1 MRNTSILTRVLAL
14 VLSVVLVL
22 TGMPMAVF
30 AEEIATPTELEQPE
44 ETTTATEDV
53 VEEVPVTEEEQPA
66 EEEAP
71 AEGEAPVLDDSQLP
85 ADVVDELVPSDDPV
99 EEAPEDLP
107 ADDGEQEQ
115 LPDQEEFPEENADE
129 IPPVEDE
136 IIVEDEPTDDMPE
149 EEELYFEDEIAT
161 EPEEIT
167 EDEHPVKVMLEASG
181 YAYVMTDDAVSAYA
195 DSALQEYMCSIAPGS
210 ALLVTAFIE
219 LDAMDVLEVQFM
231 ADACELAYVDA
242 ADLPEAVL
250 TDDDL
255 AVLYQTAPFALILL
269 DGMEAAV
276 FAATVEYPIED
287 EQPVEVVPP
296 VEDIPVEQPTE
307 EDAVVEAPIEDP
319 IEQLPEESGDEL
331 PEEDPLPV
339 EDEELPGEVVV
350 DPEGEILLPEDGELL
365 PDASEEMT
373 EDEQEPVDEVWVAQE
388 GDFVLVSPD
397 TRAFLSVDD
406 TAAEDYEGDLAIGFF
421 VNDAAVQ
428 VETVEQDSLDR
439 WWYRIT
445 FMYGDDHADGSLKWT
460 DFDTLYVLAEET
472 EYTDAQDFDV
482 TDYAFPFAPRAMTFS
497 LRSTTAM
504 NGFSLRDISASL
516 GNFYAGQTGLH
527 GSSGRDSEYLQIATM
542 AGHGKIY
549 ATPHFLEGYV
559 VYCLEHLLPGPGERV
574 SGGSN
579 QPTGPYA
586 VVDLASY
593 MNTPGYSGVMYKEST
608 MHAIGWVLRHT
619 VPFMEL
625 DRSDSDNRTWS
636 RVAGQFAIREVIK
649 QLEGSQYVRDYW
661 QMEDFYAASGNAPAV
676 YLEYAR
682 WLATNGIARGSM
694 TGKITVSNKSVSSV
708 NGRTV
713 GTVKLTTDADLI
725 RISKS
730 YGTVTGHTYG
740 EDGSY
745 YYLNSGDTITITS
758 TASSF
763 SFKAESMSSPEEEAG
778 FFVGVPQEAI
788 QKLLIPIEGLPYP
801 LKSVSVSFEIPYGSI
816 SVTKKDAAS
825 GAVLAGAVFDLMS
838 GSTVIQTQTTG
849 ANGVVTFSN
858 IAPGTYTIRERTAP
872 QGYTLG
878 SVNVQNVTVTNGQTS
893 GVTFKNDKTTAKIK
907 IRKTDQVTGSALAGA
922 TFTIT
927 RLSAP
932 ATDNGAGV
940 GEVITITTND
950 NGVAETG
957 WLKWGKYKIEETAAP
972 DGYLNSGYS
981 TVVECYE
988 NGKTYSFDVEN
999 EPMAGFIQIVKTNSL
1014 DDQPIAGVQFDIFH
1028 ADGSGLAGSMTTNDE
1043 GVAISPPLRKGKY
1056 TVKEH
1061 ANPEGYVAELVELQA
1076 EVRSKE
1082 TTCLSAENKPIQG
1095 KIRIVKKD
1103 QLTGN
1108 MLAGAEFT
1116 ITQISG
1122 LPSHNGAGNGKVVAV
1137 ITTDK
1142 NGVAESPLLTYGVY
1156 KVEETKAPEHF
1167 VNAGFSTEVSINED
1181 NLQTYE
1187 ISVENEPTKGWIK
1200 LTKADALDGHT
1211 IEGVRFDI
1219 YFAGSTEL
1227 AGTMTTDANGVAVSP
1242 ALPKGK
1248 YTVKEHANPEGYVA
1262 ELVELEAV
1270 VSSDD
1275 TTILEATNQPI
1286 QGKIRIV
1293 KKDQLTGDTLAG
1305 AEFTISRVSGLPSHN
1320 GADNGEVVAVITTD
1334 KNGIAESPLLTYG
1347 VYRVEE
1353 TKVPEHFVDA
1363 GFSTEVSIT
1372 KDNLQ
1377 TYEISVE
1384 NEPTKGWIKLTKA
1397 DALDGHAIAGVQ
1409 FDIYYAGSTDL
1420 AGSMTTDANGVA
1432 VSPALPKGKYTVK
1445 ENANPEGYVAE
1456 LVELEAVVSSDDT
1469 TVLEATNQPIQG
1481 KIRIVKKDQLTGDT
1495 LAGAEFT
1502 ITRASGLPSHNGAGN
1517 GEVVAVI
1524 TTGENGVAESPLLT
1538 YGVYKVEE
1546 TVVPEHFVDNGF
1558 SVDVTIADDNLK
1570 TYEVVVENE
1579 PTKGW
1584 IRLTKTN
1591 SLDSHPIAGVQFNIY
1606 YYDEFGS
1613 GLAASMVTDENGVAT
1628 SPALR
1633 KGKYLVQEVDEAT
1646 GYVSDLVELT
1656 AMVESDETT
1665 YLSVTNQPIQG
1676 VLRIR
1681 KLDELTG
1688 EALAGAEFTITRI
1701 SGLPSHNGD
1710 GDGEV
1715 VAVITSDA
1723 EGVAVSPLLTYGL
1736 YKVEETKV
1744 PEHFVDKGFSTEM
1757 VINEENFCTY
1767 EITVENEPT
1776 KGWIS
1781 LTKTD
1786 RRNGNPIAGVVFDV
1800 YYNDQYGSGLATTIV
1815 TDENGIA
1822 MTEPLRKGK
1831 YIVQERNSTA
1841 GYVFEEI
1848 LLDAT
1853 VHSDETTK
1861 LAVTNQPVM
1870 VKLKLYKRDV
1880 NEYDGDP
1887 AAVPGTRGD
1896 GVLTG
1901 AEFQVLA
1908 AENILDRQGNVVHS
1922 KGDVVVSSLLTAGA
1936 DASVTT
1942 DDLWP
1947 GKYEVI
1953 ELTPPKG
1960 YQPAKGSIIVDAR
1973 SAAKQSEEA
1982 VVTYEGVIKNEI
1994 LYGAQAIVKIL
2005 GEHTVEADPTRVETP
2020 EKGAEFRVYLKAAG
2034 SYENARK
2041 FERDVLKTDKNGY
2054 AKTKEL
2060 PYGIYV
2066 LEQTKGK
2073 EGYEIKGPII
2083 FEIDGTESLVNP
2095 PPLTLSDKPILYR
2108 LKFVKTDSET
2118 GKTIILSNTT
2128 FKLKDAAG
2136 EYVKQK
2142 VFYPREQVIDTFTT
2156 DETGSVTLPE
2166 TVTWGLYTI
2175 EEVKSPEGYLIRTED
2190 FSVFVGNNG
2199 DQPGQTY
2206 ELEIEIPN
2214 DPVKGRILLDKT
2226 GLQLVG
2232 FKKTKD
2238 AWGNEVHTPEYEEG
2252 YLAGAVFEVRAA
2264 ETITGKDGTVWFQQG
2279 EVVDTITTT
2288 EQGGD
2293 ASKELPLGK
2302 YELVEIKAPEGYF
2315 FDPAPIPVDL
2325 AYANDHTAVVELR
2338 VEVGNDCLPAKISLM
2353 KEIDELRTISSGKN
2367 GVKSILN
2374 TAPGEGFVFGLFR
2387 THDMPYAYGTL
2398 MADTLVAT
2406 GATDRNGMLTF
2417 EGIYPHGDYY
2427 VKELQAKAGWKMSAD
2442 RYDLSITPDRKAA
2455 DENVLRVILVDPI
2468 HNDLVHGRVTLT
2480 KTDITG
2486 EKTLPGAV
2494 IEVYNDKGEVVYRD
2508 TTDEYGRIASIPVTP
2523 GRYTF
2528 REIYAPD
2535 GYALNDAIMSF
2546 TVDGDGVVTGTTTIR
2561 DDYTRFSIAKCDENE
2576 APLSGVEFSL
2586 IRPDGSTLMTVRTN
2600 RSGIATFEKVPH
2612 GTYRIVETRP
2622 LAGYLP
2628 AEMDVQVNVDGT
2640 FLNPEEPLAVIV
2652 NVPNEVL
2659 IQKVD
2664 QDGKPLSGAEFAL
2677 IDAFGD
2683 RFAVATSD
2691 ANGQVRFHKVPYGS
2705 YTIRELKAPDGYLA
2719 SKEEITLKV
2728 DADFRSTGTP
2738 MATVVNHQKRV
2749 KFIKVD
2755 TSGKFLP
2762 GVEFSLL
2769 NAVTYE
2775 VVETVTSN
2783 EKGEFLFTQF
2793 DYGDWIIR
2801 ETAAPDGYNRM
2812 EDYLLHVDADWTEPD
2827 PITLINIPST
2837 YMFFK
2842 SDNRRNALAGVTFV
2856 VEDEKGKVVQEVV
2869 SGEDGVVYIYGLMPG
2884 KYTIRETATVEGF
2897 AVSDDTIEIVID
2909 EKYTVPT
2916 KLKRFVNYPSIA
2928 TGVDVSPTTLTWIG
2942 VGLSGAAGVILLL
2955 GRRKRKAA
2963 APKRK

>member
-44 ETTTATEDV
+44 ETATATEEV
-53 VEEVPVTEEEQPA
+53 VEEVPVTDEEQPP

-99 EEAPEDLP
+99 EEAPEDQP
-107 ADDGEQEQ
+107 ADDGEQVE
-115 LPDQEEFPEENADE
+115 LPDQEEIPEENTDE

-136 IIVEDEPTDDMPE
+136 IIVEDEPADDMPQ

-195 DSALQEYMCSIAPGS
+195 NADLQEYMCSIAPGS

-255 AVLYQTAPFALILL
+255 AILYQTAPFALILL

-296 VEDIPVEQPTE
+296 VEDIPVEQPAE
-307 EDAVVEAPIEDP
+307 EDAVVEAPAEDYV
-319 IEQLPEESGDEL
+319 EQLPEESGDEL

-373 EDEQEPVDEVWVAQE
+373 EDEQEPADEVWVAQE

-397 TRAFLSVDD
+397 TRAFLSVDH

-445 FMYGDDHADGSLKWT
+445 FMYGDDHADGTLKWT

-472 EYTDAQDFDV
+472 EYTDAQEFDV

-516 GNFYAGQTGLH
+516 GYFYAGQTGLH
-527 GSSGRDSEYLQIATM
+527 GNSGKDSEYLQLATL

-574 SGGSN
+574 SGGSD

-730 YGTVTGHTYG
+730 YGSVTGHTYG

-758 TASSF
+758 TASAF

-940 GEVITITTND
+940 GEVITITTNA

-972 DGYLNSGYS
+972 DGYHNSGYS

-1061 ANPEGYVAELVELQA
+1061 ANPEGYVAELVEL
-1076 EVRSKE
+1076 
-1082 TTCLSAENKPIQG
+1082 
-1095 KIRIVKKD
+1095 
-1103 QLTGN
+1103 
-1108 MLAGAEFT
+1108 
-1116 ITQISG
+1116 
-1122 LPSHNGAGNGKVVAV
+1122 
-1137 ITTDK
+1137 
-1142 NGVAESPLLTYGVY
+1142 
-1156 KVEETKAPEHF
+1156 
-1167 VNAGFSTEVSINED
+1167 
-1181 NLQTYE
+1181 
-1187 ISVENEPTKGWIK
+1187 
-1200 LTKADALDGHT
+1200 
-1211 IEGVRFDI
+1211 
-1219 YFAGSTEL
+1219 
-1227 AGTMTTDANGVAVSP
+1227 
-1242 ALPKGK
+1242 
-1248 YTVKEHANPEGYVA
+1248 
-1262 ELVELEAV
+1262 EAV
-1270 VSSDD
+1270 VSSDE
-1275 TTILEATNQPI
+1275 TTVLETTNQPI

-1293 KKDQLTGDTLAG
+1293 KKDQLTGDALAG

-1320 GADNGEVVAVITTD
+1320 GAGNGEVVAVITTD

-1353 TKVPEHFVDA
+1353 TKAPVHFVDA

-1445 ENANPEGYVAE
+1445 EHANPEGYVAE
-1456 LVELEAVVSSDDT
+1456 LVELEAVVSSDET
-1469 TVLEATNQPIQG
+1469 TELEATNQPIQG
-1481 KIRIVKKDQLTGDT
+1481 KIRIVKKDQLTGDA

-1896 GVLTG
+1896 GALTG

-1922 KGDVVVSSLLTAGA
+1922 KGDVVVPSLLTVGA

-2054 AKTKEL
+2054 AMTKAL

-2073 EGYEIKGPII
+2073 EGYEIKGPIT

-2108 LKFVKTDSET
+2108 LKFIKTDGET

-2353 KEIDELRTISSGKN
+2353 KEIDDLRTISSGKN

-2442 RYDLSITPDRKAA
+2442 RYDLSITPDRKAS

-2535 GYALNDAIMSF
+2535 GYALNDAIMFF

-2586 IRPDGSTLMTVRTN
+2586 IRSDGSTLMTVRTN

-2612 GTYRIVETRP
+2612 GSYRIVETRP
-2622 LAGYLP
+2622 LAGYIP

-2783 EKGEFLFTQF
+2783 EKGEFIFTQF

-2801 ETAAPDGYNRM
+2801 ETAAPDGYSRM
-2812 EDYLLHVDADWTEPD
+2812 EDYLLHVGADWTEPD

-2963 APKRK
+2963 APKRKKIA

>member
-44 ETTTATEDV
+44 ETATATEDV
-53 VEEVPVTEEEQPA
+53 VEEVSVTEEEQPA

-107 ADDGEQEQ
+107 TDDGEQVE
-115 LPDQEEFPEENADE
+115 LPDQEEIPEENADE

-136 IIVEDEPTDDMPE
+136 IIVEDEPADDMPE

-195 DSALQEYMCSIAPGS
+195 DADLQEYMCSIAPGS

-255 AVLYQTAPFALILL
+255 AILYQTAPFALILL

-373 EDEQEPVDEVWVAQE
+373 EDEQEPADEVWVAQE

-445 FMYGDDHADGSLKWT
+445 FMYGDDHADGTLKWT

-527 GSSGRDSEYLQIATM
+527 GSSGKDSEYLQLATL

-574 SGGSN
+574 SGGSD

-758 TASSF
+758 TASAF

-940 GEVITITTND
+940 GEVITITTNA

-1082 TTCLSAENKPIQG
+1082 TTHLSAENKPIQG

-1122 LPSHNGAGNGKVVAV
+1122 LPSHNGAGNG
-1137 ITTDK
+1137 
-1142 NGVAESPLLTYGVY
+1142 
-1156 KVEETKAPEHF
+1156 
-1167 VNAGFSTEVSINED
+1167 
-1181 NLQTYE
+1181 
-1187 ISVENEPTKGWIK
+1187 
-1200 LTKADALDGHT
+1200 
-1211 IEGVRFDI
+1211 
-1219 YFAGSTEL
+1219 
-1227 AGTMTTDANGVAVSP
+1227 
-1242 ALPKGK
+1242 
-1248 YTVKEHANPEGYVA
+1248 
-1262 ELVELEAV
+1262 
-1270 VSSDD
+1270 
-1275 TTILEATNQPI
+1275 
-1286 QGKIRIV
+1286 
-1293 KKDQLTGDTLAG
+1293 
-1305 AEFTISRVSGLPSHN
+1305 
-1320 GADNGEVVAVITTD
+1320 EVVAVITTD

-1353 TKVPEHFVDA
+1353 TKAPEHFVDA

-1445 ENANPEGYVAE
+1445 EHANPEGYVAE
-1456 LVELEAVVSSDDT
+1456 LVELEAVVSSDET
-1469 TVLEATNQPIQG
+1469 TELEATNQPIQG
-1481 KIRIVKKDQLTGDT
+1481 KIRIVKKDQLTGDA

-1922 KGDVVVSSLLTAGA
+1922 KGDVVVPSLLTAGA

-2054 AKTKEL
+2054 AKTKAL
-2060 PYGIYV
+2060 PYGVYV

-2073 EGYEIKGPII
+2073 EGYEIKGPIT

-2108 LKFVKTDSET
+2108 LKFIKTDSET

-2442 RYDLSITPDRKAA
+2442 RYDLSITPDRKAS

-2576 APLSGVEFSL
+2576 APLAGVEFSL

-2612 GTYRIVETRP
+2612 GSYRIVETRP

-2728 DADFRSTGTP
+2728 DANFRSTGTP
-2738 MATVVNHQKRV
+2738 VATVVNHQKRV

-2801 ETAAPDGYNRM
+2801 ETAAPDGYSRM
-2812 EDYLLHVDADWTEPD
+2812 EDYLLHVGADWTEPD

>member
-44 ETTTATEDV
+44 ENATATEEV

-66 EEEAP
+66 EEEVP
-71 AEGEAPVLDDSQLP
+71 AEGEIPVLDDSQLP

-107 ADDGEQEQ
+107 ADDGEQEE
-115 LPDQEEFPEENADE
+115 LPDQEEFPEENADK

-136 IIVEDEPTDDMPE
+136 IIVEDEPADDMPE

-195 DSALQEYMCSIAPGS
+195 DPDLQEYMCSIAPGS

-255 AVLYQTAPFALILL
+255 AILYQTAPFALILL

-296 VEDIPVEQPTE
+296 VEDIPVEQPVE
-307 EDAVVEAPIEDP
+307 EDAVVEAPIEAP
-319 IEQLPEESGDEL
+319 VEQLPEESGDEL

-373 EDEQEPVDEVWVAQE
+373 EDEQEPADEVWVAQE

-445 FMYGDDHADGSLKWT
+445 FMYGDDHADGTLKWT

-758 TASSF
+758 TASAF

-940 GEVITITTND
+940 GEVITITTNA

-999 EPMAGFIQIVKTNSL
+999 EPMAGFIQIVKINSL

-1028 ADGSGLAGSMTTNDE
+1028 ADGSVLAGSMTTNDE
-1043 GVAISPPLRKGKY
+1043 GVAI
-1056 TVKEH
+1056 
-1061 ANPEGYVAELVELQA
+1061 
-1076 EVRSKE
+1076 
-1082 TTCLSAENKPIQG
+1082 
-1095 KIRIVKKD
+1095 
-1103 QLTGN
+1103 
-1108 MLAGAEFT
+1108 
-1116 ITQISG
+1116 
-1122 LPSHNGAGNGKVVAV
+1122 
-1137 ITTDK
+1137 
-1142 NGVAESPLLTYGVY
+1142 
-1156 KVEETKAPEHF
+1156 
-1167 VNAGFSTEVSINED
+1167 
-1181 NLQTYE
+1181 
-1187 ISVENEPTKGWIK
+1187 
-1200 LTKADALDGHT
+1200 
-1211 IEGVRFDI
+1211 
-1219 YFAGSTEL
+1219 
-1227 AGTMTTDANGVAVSP
+1227 SP

-1270 VSSDD
+1270 VSSDE
-1275 TTILEATNQPI
+1275 TTELEATNQPI

-1293 KKDQLTGDTLAG
+1293 KKDQLTGDALAG

-1320 GADNGEVVAVITTD
+1320 GAGNGEVVAVITTD

-1353 TKVPEHFVDA
+1353 TKAPEHFVDA

-1445 ENANPEGYVAE
+1445 EHANPEGYVAE
-1456 LVELEAVVSSDDT
+1456 LVELEAVVSSDET
-1469 TVLEATNQPIQG
+1469 TELEATNQPIQG
-1481 KIRIVKKDQLTGDT
+1481 KIRIVKKDQLTGDALT
-1495 LAGAEFT
+1495 GAEFT
-1502 ITRASGLPSHNGAGN
+1502 ISRVSGLPSCNGVGN

-1815 TDENGIA
+1815 TDENGVA

-1908 AENILDRQGNVVHS
+1908 AENILDRQCNVVHS
-1922 KGDVVVSSLLTAGA
+1922 KGDVVVPSLMTAGA

-2054 AKTKEL
+2054 AMTKAL

-2073 EGYEIKGPII
+2073 EGYEIKGPIT

-2108 LKFVKTDSET
+2108 LKFIKTDSET

-2387 THDMPYAYGTL
+2387 THDMPYTYGTL

-2442 RYDLSITPDRKAA
+2442 RYDLSITPDRKAS

-2508 TTDEYGRIASIPVTP
+2508 TTDEYGRLASIPVTP

-2612 GTYRIVETRP
+2612 GSYRIVETRP

-2628 AEMDVQVNVDGT
+2628 AEMDVQVNVDGI

-2728 DADFRSTGTP
+2728 DANFRSTGTP

-2801 ETAAPDGYNRM
+2801 ETAAPDGYSRM
-2812 EDYLLHVDADWTEPD
+2812 EDYLLHVGADWTEPD

-2928 TGVDVSPTTLTWIG
+2928 TGVDVSPTALTWIG

>member
-373 EDEQEPVDEVWVAQE
+373 EDEQEPADEVWVAQE
-388 GDFVLVSPD
+388 GDFVLVSPE

-858 IAPGTYTIRERTAP
+858 ISPGTYTIRERTAP

-940 GEVITITTND
+940 GEVITITTNA

-1082 TTCLSAENKPIQG
+1082 TTHLSAENKPIQG
-1095 KIRIVKKD
+1095 KIRILKKD

-1116 ITQISG
+1116 ITRISG
-1122 LPSHNGAGNGKVVAV
+1122 LPSHNGAG
-1137 ITTDK
+1137 
-1142 NGVAESPLLTYGVY
+1142 
-1156 KVEETKAPEHF
+1156 
-1167 VNAGFSTEVSINED
+1167 
-1181 NLQTYE
+1181 
-1187 ISVENEPTKGWIK
+1187 
-1200 LTKADALDGHT
+1200 
-1211 IEGVRFDI
+1211 
-1219 YFAGSTEL
+1219 
-1227 AGTMTTDANGVAVSP
+1227 
-1242 ALPKGK
+1242 
-1248 YTVKEHANPEGYVA
+1248 
-1262 ELVELEAV
+1262 
-1270 VSSDD
+1270 
-1275 TTILEATNQPI
+1275 
-1286 QGKIRIV
+1286 
-1293 KKDQLTGDTLAG
+1293 
-1305 AEFTISRVSGLPSHN
+1305 
-1320 GADNGEVVAVITTD
+1320 NGEVVAVITTD

-1347 VYRVEE
+1347 VYKVEE
-1353 TKVPEHFVDA
+1353 TKAPEHFVDA
-1363 GFSTEVSIT
+1363 GFFTEVSIT

-1420 AGSMTTDANGVA
+1420 VGSMTTDANGVA

-1445 ENANPEGYVAE
+1445 EHANPEGYVAE
-1456 LVELEAVVSSDDT
+1456 LVELEAVVSSDET
-1469 TVLEATNQPIQG
+1469 TELEATNQPIQG
-1481 KIRIVKKDQLTGDT
+1481 KIRIVKKDQLTGDALT
-1495 LAGAEFT
+1495 GAEFT
-1502 ITRASGLPSHNGAGN
+1502 ISRVSGLPSCNGVGN

-1776 KGWIS
+1776 KGWIR

-1922 KGDVVVSSLLTAGA
+1922 KGDVVVPSLLTAGA

-2054 AKTKEL
+2054 AKTKAL
-2060 PYGIYV
+2060 PYGVYV

-2073 EGYEIKGPII
+2073 DGYEIKGPIT

-2108 LKFVKTDSET
+2108 LKFIKTDGET

-2264 ETITGKDGTVWFQQG
+2264 ETITGKDGTIWFQQG

-2442 RYDLSITPDRKAA
+2442 RYDLSITPDRKAS

-2494 IEVYNDKGEVVYRD
+2494 IEVYNDKSEVVYRD

-2546 TVDGDGVVTGTTTIR
+2546 SVDSDGVVTGTTTIR

-2586 IRPDGSTLMTVRTN
+2586 ICPDGSTLMTVRTN

-2612 GTYRIVETRP
+2612 GSYRIVETRP

-2728 DADFRSTGTP
+2728 DANFRSTGTP

-2801 ETAAPDGYNRM
+2801 ETAAPDGYSRM
-2812 EDYLLHVDADWTEPD
+2812 EDYLLHVGADWTEPD

-2928 TGVDVSPTTLTWIG
+2928 TGVDVSPTALTWIG

-2955 GRRKRKAA
+2955 GRRKRKTA

>member
-1 MRNTSILTRVLAL
+1 MRNMSILTRVLAL

-44 ETTTATEDV
+44 ETATATEEV

-66 EEEAP
+66 EEEVP
-71 AEGEAPVLDDSQLP
+71 AEGEIPVLDDSQLP
-85 ADVVDELVPSDDPV
+85 VDVVDELAPSDDPV
-99 EEAPEDLP
+99 EEAPEYLP
-107 ADDGEQEQ
+107 TDDGEQVE
-115 LPDQEEFPEENADE
+115 LPDQEEIPEENTDE

-136 IIVEDEPTDDMPE
+136 IIVEDEPADDMPE

-195 DSALQEYMCSIAPGS
+195 DADLQEYMCSIAPGS

-255 AVLYQTAPFALILL
+255 AILYQTAPFALILL

-296 VEDIPVEQPTE
+296 VEDVPVEQPTE
-307 EDAVVEAPIEDP
+307 EDAVVEAPIEAP

-373 EDEQEPVDEVWVAQE
+373 EDEQEPADEVWVAQE

-428 VETVEQDSLDR
+428 VESVEQDSLDR

-445 FMYGDDHADGSLKWT
+445 FMYGDDHADGTLKWT

-527 GSSGRDSEYLQIATM
+527 GSSGRDSEYLQIATL

-816 SVTKKDAAS
+816 SVTKKDATS

-940 GEVITITTND
+940 GEVITITTNA

-999 EPMAGFIQIVKTNSL
+999 EPMAGFIQIVKINSL

-1061 ANPEGYVAELVELQA
+1061 ANPEGYVSELVELQA

-1082 TTCLSAENKPIQG
+1082 TTHLSAENKPIQG

-1122 LPSHNGAGNGKVVAV
+1122 LPSHNGAGNGEVVAV

-1142 NGVAESPLLTYGVY
+1142 NGIAESPLLTYGVY

-1167 VNAGFSTEVSINED
+1167 VDAGFSTEVSINED

-1200 LTKADALDGHT
+1200 LTKADVLDGHA
-1211 IEGVRFDI
+1211 IAGVQFDI
-1219 YFAGSTEL
+1219 YYAGSTEL
-1227 AGTMTTDANGVAVSP
+1227 AGSMTTDANGVAVSP

-1248 YTVKEHANPEGYVA
+1248 YTVKEHANPAGYVA

-1270 VSSDD
+1270 VSSDE
-1275 TTILEATNQPI
+1275 TTELEATNQPI

-1293 KKDQLTGDTLAG
+1293 KKDQLTGDA
-1305 AEFTISRVSGLPSHN
+1305 
-1320 GADNGEVVAVITTD
+1320 
-1334 KNGIAESPLLTYG
+1334 
-1347 VYRVEE
+1347 
-1353 TKVPEHFVDA
+1353 
-1363 GFSTEVSIT
+1363 
-1372 KDNLQ
+1372 
-1377 TYEISVE
+1377 
-1384 NEPTKGWIKLTKA
+1384 
-1397 DALDGHAIAGVQ
+1397 
-1409 FDIYYAGSTDL
+1409 
-1420 AGSMTTDANGVA
+1420 
-1432 VSPALPKGKYTVK
+1432 
-1445 ENANPEGYVAE
+1445 
-1456 LVELEAVVSSDDT
+1456 
-1469 TVLEATNQPIQG
+1469 
-1481 KIRIVKKDQLTGDT
+1481 

-1579 PTKGW
+1579 PTNGW

-1853 VHSDETTK
+1853 VHSDETSK

-1922 KGDVVVSSLLTAGA
+1922 KGDVVVPSLLTAGA

-1960 YQPAKGSIIVDAR
+1960 YQPAKDSIIVDAR

-2054 AKTKEL
+2054 AMTKAL
-2060 PYGIYV
+2060 PYGVYV

-2073 EGYEIKGPII
+2073 EGYEIKGPIT

-2108 LKFVKTDSET
+2108 LKFIKTDSET

-2142 VFYPREQVIDTFTT
+2142 VFYPREQVIDTFIT

-2338 VEVGNDCLPAKISLM
+2338 VEVGNDCLPTKISLM

-2442 RYDLSITPDRKAA
+2442 RYDLSITPDRKAS

-2508 TTDEYGRIASIPVTP
+2508 TTDEHGRIASIPVTP

-2546 TVDGDGVVTGTTTIR
+2546 TVDGDGVVSGTTTIR

-2612 GTYRIVETRP
+2612 GSYRIVETRP

-2664 QDGKPLSGAEFAL
+2664 QDGKPLQ
-2677 IDAFGD
+2677 D
-2683 RFAVATSD
+2683 
-2691 ANGQVRFHKVPYGS
+2691 
-2705 YTIRELKAPDGYLA
+2705 
-2719 SKEEITLKV
+2719 
-2728 DADFRSTGTP
+2728 
-2738 MATVVNHQKRV
+2738 
-2749 KFIKVD
+2749 
-2755 TSGKFLP
+2755 
-2762 GVEFSLL
+2762 
-2769 NAVTYE
+2769 
-2775 VVETVTSN
+2775 
-2783 EKGEFLFTQF
+2783 KGL
-2793 DYGDWIIR
+2793 
-2801 ETAAPDGYNRM
+2801 
-2812 EDYLLHVDADWTEPD
+2812 V
-2827 PITLINIPST
+2827 IN
-2837 YMFFK
+2837 K
-2842 SDNRRNALAGVTFV
+2842 
-2856 VEDEKGKVVQEVV
+2856 
-2869 SGEDGVVYIYGLMPG
+2869 
-2884 KYTIRETATVEGF
+2884 
-2897 AVSDDTIEIVID
+2897 
-2909 EKYTVPT
+2909 
-2916 KLKRFVNYPSIA
+2916 
-2928 TGVDVSPTTLTWIG
+2928 
-2942 VGLSGAAGVILLL
+2942 
-2955 GRRKRKAA
+2955 
-2963 APKRK
+2963 

>member
-44 ETTTATEDV
+44 ENATAMEEV

-66 EEEAP
+66 EEEVP
-71 AEGEAPVLDDSQLP
+71 AEGEIPVLDDSQLP

-115 LPDQEEFPEENADE
+115 LPDQEEFPEENSDE

-136 IIVEDEPTDDMPE
+136 IIVEDEPADDMPE

-167 EDEHPVKVMLEASG
+167 EDEHPVKGMLEASG

-195 DSALQEYMCSIAPGS
+195 DADLQEYMCSIAPGS

-242 ADLPEAVL
+242 ADLPEGVL

-255 AVLYQTAPFALILL
+255 AILYQTAPFALILL

-319 IEQLPEESGDEL
+319 IEQLPGESGDEL

-373 EDEQEPVDEVWVAQE
+373 EDEQEPADEVWVAQE

-445 FMYGDDHADGSLKWT
+445 FMYGDDHADGTLKWT

-593 MNTPGYSGVMYKEST
+593 MNTPGYSGVMYKDST

-758 TASSF
+758 TASAF

-872 QGYTLG
+872 QGYMLG

-940 GEVITITTND
+940 GEVITITTNA

-1082 TTCLSAENKPIQG
+1082 TTHLSTENKPIQG

-1156 KVEETKAPEHF
+1156 KVEETKA
-1167 VNAGFSTEVSINED
+1167 
-1181 NLQTYE
+1181 
-1187 ISVENEPTKGWIK
+1187 
-1200 LTKADALDGHT
+1200 
-1211 IEGVRFDI
+1211 
-1219 YFAGSTEL
+1219 
-1227 AGTMTTDANGVAVSP
+1227 
-1242 ALPKGK
+1242 
-1248 YTVKEHANPEGYVA
+1248 
-1262 ELVELEAV
+1262 
-1270 VSSDD
+1270 
-1275 TTILEATNQPI
+1275 
-1286 QGKIRIV
+1286 
-1293 KKDQLTGDTLAG
+1293 
-1305 AEFTISRVSGLPSHN
+1305 
-1320 GADNGEVVAVITTD
+1320 
-1334 KNGIAESPLLTYG
+1334 
-1347 VYRVEE
+1347 
-1353 TKVPEHFVDA
+1353 PEHFVDA

-1445 ENANPEGYVAE
+1445 EHANPEGYVAE
-1456 LVELEAVVSSDDT
+1456 LVELEAVVSSDET
-1469 TVLEATNQPIQG
+1469 TELEATNQPIQG
-1481 KIRIVKKDQLTGDT
+1481 KIRIVKKDQLTGDA

-1656 AMVESDETT
+1656 TMVESDETT

-1831 YIVQERNSTA
+1831 YIVQERNSTD

-1922 KGDVVVSSLLTAGA
+1922 KGDVVVPSLLTAGA

-1973 SAAKQSEEA
+1973 SAAKQSEES

-2054 AKTKEL
+2054 AMTKAL

-2073 EGYEIKGPII
+2073 EGYEIKGPIT

-2108 LKFVKTDSET
+2108 LKFIKTDSET

-2442 RYDLSITPDRKAA
+2442 RYDLSITPDRKAS

-2508 TTDEYGRIASIPVTP
+2508 TTDEYGRLASIPVTP

-2576 APLSGVEFSL
+2576 APLPGVEFSL

-2612 GTYRIVETRP
+2612 GSYRIVETRP

-2728 DADFRSTGTP
+2728 DANFRSTGTP
-2738 MATVVNHQKRV
+2738 VATVVNHQKRV

-2801 ETAAPDGYNRM
+2801 ETAAPDGYSRM
-2812 EDYLLHVDADWTEPD
+2812 EDYLLHVGADWTEPD

-2928 TGVDVSPTTLTWIG
+2928 TGVDVSPTALTWIG

>member
-107 ADDGEQEQ
+107 TDDGEQVE
-115 LPDQEEFPEENADE
+115 LPDQEEIPEENADE

-136 IIVEDEPTDDMPE
+136 IIAEDEPADDMPE

-167 EDEHPVKVMLEASG
+167 EDEHPVKVMVEASG

-195 DSALQEYMCSIAPGS
+195 DPDLQEYMCSIAPGS

-255 AVLYQTAPFALILL
+255 AILYQTAPFALILL

-276 FAATVEYPIED
+276 FAATVEYLIED

-307 EDAVVEAPIEDP
+307 EDAVVEAPIEAP

-445 FMYGDDHADGSLKWT
+445 FMYGDDHADGTLKWT

-730 YGTVTGHTYG
+730 YGTVTGNTYG

-758 TASSF
+758 TASAF

-849 ANGVVTFSN
+849 ANGVVTFTN

-940 GEVITITTND
+940 GEVITITTNA

-957 WLKWGKYKIEETAAP
+957 WLKWGKYKIEEAAAP

-1082 TTCLSAENKPIQG
+1082 TTHLSAENKPIQG

-1116 ITQISG
+1116 ITRISG
-1122 LPSHNGAGNGKVVAV
+1122 LPSHNGARNGEVVAV

-1167 VNAGFSTEVSINED
+1167 VNAGFSTEVCINED

-1227 AGTMTTDANGVAVSP
+1227 AGSMTTDANGVAVSP

-1270 VSSDD
+1270 VSSDE
-1275 TTILEATNQPI
+1275 TTELEATNQPI

-1293 KKDQLTGDTLAG
+1293 KKDQLTGDALTG
-1305 AEFTISRVSGLPSHN
+1305 AEFTISRVSGLPSC
-1320 GADNGEVVAVITTD
+1320 
-1334 KNGIAESPLLTYG
+1334 
-1347 VYRVEE
+1347 
-1353 TKVPEHFVDA
+1353 
-1363 GFSTEVSIT
+1363 
-1372 KDNLQ
+1372 
-1377 TYEISVE
+1377 
-1384 NEPTKGWIKLTKA
+1384 
-1397 DALDGHAIAGVQ
+1397 
-1409 FDIYYAGSTDL
+1409 
-1420 AGSMTTDANGVA
+1420 NGV
-1432 VSPALPKGKYTVK
+1432 
-1445 ENANPEGYVAE
+1445 
-1456 LVELEAVVSSDDT
+1456 
-1469 TVLEATNQPIQG
+1469 
-1481 KIRIVKKDQLTGDT
+1481 
-1495 LAGAEFT
+1495 
-1502 ITRASGLPSHNGAGN
+1502 GN

-1887 AAVPGTRGD
+1887 AAVPSTRGD

-1922 KGDVVVSSLLTAGA
+1922 KGDVVVPSLLTAGA

-2054 AKTKEL
+2054 AKTKAL
-2060 PYGIYV
+2060 PYGVYV

-2073 EGYEIKGPII
+2073 DGYEIKGPIT

-2108 LKFVKTDSET
+2108 LKFIKTDSET

-2315 FDPAPIPVDL
+2315 FNPAPIPVDL

-2387 THDMPYAYGTL
+2387 THDMPFAYGTL

-2406 GATDRNGMLTF
+2406 GSTDRNGMLTF

-2442 RYDLSITPDRKAA
+2442 RYDLSITPDRKAS

-2486 EKTLPGAV
+2486 EKTLPGAM

-2508 TTDEYGRIASIPVTP
+2508 TTDEHGRIASIPVTP

-2586 IRPDGSTLMTVRTN
+2586 IRSDGSTLMTVRTN

-2612 GTYRIVETRP
+2612 GSYRIVETRP

-2728 DADFRSTGTP
+2728 DANFRSTGTP
-2738 MATVVNHQKRV
+2738 VATVINHQKRV

-2783 EKGEFLFTQF
+2783 EKGEFIFTQF

-2801 ETAAPDGYNRM
+2801 ETAAPDGYSRM
-2812 EDYLLHVDADWTEPD
+2812 EDYLLHVGADWTEPD

>member
-44 ETTTATEDV
+44 ETATATEEV
-53 VEEVPVTEEEQPA
+53 VEEVPVTDEEQPP

-99 EEAPEDLP
+99 EEAPEDQP
-107 ADDGEQEQ
+107 ADDGEQVE
-115 LPDQEEFPEENADE
+115 LPDQEEIPEENTDE

-136 IIVEDEPTDDMPE
+136 IIVEDEPADDMPQ

-195 DSALQEYMCSIAPGS
+195 NADLQEYMCSIAPGS

-255 AVLYQTAPFALILL
+255 AILYQTAPFALILL

-296 VEDIPVEQPTE
+296 VEDIPVEQPAE
-307 EDAVVEAPIEDP
+307 EDAVVEAPAEDYV
-319 IEQLPEESGDEL
+319 EQLPEESGDEL

-373 EDEQEPVDEVWVAQE
+373 EDEQEPADEVWVAQE

-397 TRAFLSVDD
+397 TRAFLSVDH

-445 FMYGDDHADGSLKWT
+445 FMYGDDHADGTLKWT

-472 EYTDAQDFDV
+472 EYTDAQEFDV

-527 GSSGRDSEYLQIATM
+527 GNSGKDSEYLQLATL

-574 SGGSN
+574 SGGSD

-730 YGTVTGHTYG
+730 YGSVTGHTYG

-758 TASSF
+758 TASAF

-940 GEVITITTND
+940 GEVITITTNA

-972 DGYLNSGYS
+972 DGYHNSGYS

-1061 ANPEGYVAELVELQA
+1061 ANPEGYVAELVEL
-1076 EVRSKE
+1076 
-1082 TTCLSAENKPIQG
+1082 
-1095 KIRIVKKD
+1095 
-1103 QLTGN
+1103 
-1108 MLAGAEFT
+1108 
-1116 ITQISG
+1116 
-1122 LPSHNGAGNGKVVAV
+1122 
-1137 ITTDK
+1137 
-1142 NGVAESPLLTYGVY
+1142 
-1156 KVEETKAPEHF
+1156 
-1167 VNAGFSTEVSINED
+1167 
-1181 NLQTYE
+1181 
-1187 ISVENEPTKGWIK
+1187 
-1200 LTKADALDGHT
+1200 
-1211 IEGVRFDI
+1211 
-1219 YFAGSTEL
+1219 
-1227 AGTMTTDANGVAVSP
+1227 
-1242 ALPKGK
+1242 
-1248 YTVKEHANPEGYVA
+1248 
-1262 ELVELEAV
+1262 EAV
-1270 VSSDD
+1270 VSSDE
-1275 TTILEATNQPI
+1275 TTVLETTNQPI

-1293 KKDQLTGDTLAG
+1293 KKDQLTGDA
-1305 AEFTISRVSGLPSHN
+1305 
-1320 GADNGEVVAVITTD
+1320 
-1334 KNGIAESPLLTYG
+1334 
-1347 VYRVEE
+1347 
-1353 TKVPEHFVDA
+1353 
-1363 GFSTEVSIT
+1363 
-1372 KDNLQ
+1372 
-1377 TYEISVE
+1377 
-1384 NEPTKGWIKLTKA
+1384 
-1397 DALDGHAIAGVQ
+1397 
-1409 FDIYYAGSTDL
+1409 
-1420 AGSMTTDANGVA
+1420 
-1432 VSPALPKGKYTVK
+1432 
-1445 ENANPEGYVAE
+1445 
-1456 LVELEAVVSSDDT
+1456 
-1469 TVLEATNQPIQG
+1469 
-1481 KIRIVKKDQLTGDT
+1481 

-1896 GVLTG
+1896 GALTG

-1922 KGDVVVSSLLTAGA
+1922 KGDVVVPSLLTVGA

-2054 AKTKEL
+2054 AMTKAL

-2073 EGYEIKGPII
+2073 EGYEIKGPIT

-2108 LKFVKTDSET
+2108 LKFIKTDGET

-2214 DPVKGRILLDKT
+2214 DPVKGRILLDKS

-2353 KEIDELRTISSGKN
+2353 KEIDDLRTISSGKN

-2442 RYDLSITPDRKAA
+2442 RYDLSITPDRKAS

-2535 GYALNDAIMSF
+2535 GYALNDAIMFF

-2586 IRPDGSTLMTVRTN
+2586 IRSDGSTLMTVRTN

-2612 GTYRIVETRP
+2612 GSYRIVETRP
-2622 LAGYLP
+2622 LAGYIP

-2783 EKGEFLFTQF
+2783 EKGEFIFTQF

-2801 ETAAPDGYNRM
+2801 ETAAPDGYSRM
-2812 EDYLLHVDADWTEPD
+2812 EDYLLHVGADWTEPD

-2963 APKRK
+2963 APKRKKIA

>member
-14 VLSVVLVL
+14 VLSLVLVL
-22 TGMPMAVF
+22 TGMPVAVF

-44 ETTTATEDV
+44 ENATATEEV

-66 EEEAP
+66 EEEVP
-71 AEGEAPVLDDSQLP
+71 AEGEIPVLDDSQLP

-107 ADDGEQEQ
+107 ADDGEQEE
-115 LPDQEEFPEENADE
+115 LPDQEEIPEENADE

-136 IIVEDEPTDDMPE
+136 IIVEDEPANDMPE

-167 EDEHPVKVMLEASG
+167 VDDHPVKVMLDASG

-195 DSALQEYMCSIAPGS
+195 DADLQEYMCSIAPGS

-255 AVLYQTAPFALILL
+255 AILYQTAPFALILL

-276 FAATVEYPIED
+276 FAATVEYPIEE

-307 EDAVVEAPIEDP
+307 EDAVVEAPVEDP

-373 EDEQEPVDEVWVAQE
+373 EDEQEPADEVWVAQE

-472 EYTDAQDFDV
+472 EYTDVQDFDV

-527 GSSGRDSEYLQIATM
+527 GSSGRDSDYLQIATM

-758 TASSF
+758 TASAF

-927 RLSAP
+927 RLSVP

-940 GEVITITTND
+940 GEVITITTNA

-1061 ANPEGYVAELVELQA
+1061 ANPEGYVAELVEL
-1076 EVRSKE
+1076 
-1082 TTCLSAENKPIQG
+1082 
-1095 KIRIVKKD
+1095 
-1103 QLTGN
+1103 
-1108 MLAGAEFT
+1108 
-1116 ITQISG
+1116 
-1122 LPSHNGAGNGKVVAV
+1122 
-1137 ITTDK
+1137 
-1142 NGVAESPLLTYGVY
+1142 
-1156 KVEETKAPEHF
+1156 
-1167 VNAGFSTEVSINED
+1167 
-1181 NLQTYE
+1181 
-1187 ISVENEPTKGWIK
+1187 
-1200 LTKADALDGHT
+1200 
-1211 IEGVRFDI
+1211 
-1219 YFAGSTEL
+1219 
-1227 AGTMTTDANGVAVSP
+1227 
-1242 ALPKGK
+1242 
-1248 YTVKEHANPEGYVA
+1248 
-1262 ELVELEAV
+1262 EAV
-1270 VSSDD
+1270 VSSDE
-1275 TTILEATNQPI
+1275 TTVLEATNQPI

-1293 KKDQLTGDTLAG
+1293 KKDQLTGDALAG

-1320 GADNGEVVAVITTD
+1320 GAGNGEVVAVITTD

-1353 TKVPEHFVDA
+1353 TKAPEHFVDA

-1445 ENANPEGYVAE
+1445 EHANPEGYVAE

-1469 TVLEATNQPIQG
+1469 TELEATNQPIQG
-1481 KIRIVKKDQLTGDT
+1481 KIRIVKKDQLTGDALT
-1495 LAGAEFT
+1495 GAEFT
-1502 ITRASGLPSHNGAGN
+1502 ISRVSGLPSHNGAGN

-1922 KGDVVVSSLLTAGA
+1922 KGDVVVPSLLTAGA

-1982 VVTYEGVIKNEI
+1982 VVTYDGVIKNEI

-2054 AKTKEL
+2054 AMSKAL

-2073 EGYEIKGPII
+2073 EGYEIKGPIT

-2108 LKFVKTDSET
+2108 LKFIKTDGET

-2232 FKKTKD
+2232 FKETKD
-2238 AWGNEVHTPEYEEG
+2238 AWGNEVNTPEYEEG

-2315 FDPAPIPVDL
+2315 FDPAPIPVEL

-2442 RYDLSITPDRKAA
+2442 RYNLSITPDRKAS

-2612 GTYRIVETRP
+2612 GSYRIVETRP

-2728 DADFRSTGTP
+2728 DANFRSTGTP

-2783 EKGEFLFTQF
+2783 QKGEFIFTQF

-2801 ETAAPDGYNRM
+2801 ETAAPDGYSRM
-2812 EDYLLHVDADWTEPD
+2812 EDYLLHVGADWTEPD